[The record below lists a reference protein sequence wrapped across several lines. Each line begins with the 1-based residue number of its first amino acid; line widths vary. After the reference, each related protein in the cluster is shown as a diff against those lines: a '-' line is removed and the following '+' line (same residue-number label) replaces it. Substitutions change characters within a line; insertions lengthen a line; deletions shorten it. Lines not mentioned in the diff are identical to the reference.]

1 MTAAGAHVPTQQQ
14 KLDCLRA
21 VANHKDTPRRIT
33 VIETHFAWIF
43 LSRRFAWKLRKPLR
57 HASMDYRTLHQR
69 RRGCAAE
76 VTLNQR
82 LAPGV
87 YLDVVPLTMAH
98 SGRLRLG
105 GSGRPVDYLVKMRR
119 LAAASMLDVVLQRR
133 SLRGGEVAALL
144 DALGRFFRTA
154 RQRPLPDGDYL
165 TQLRRGRSACRRSL
179 LACTP
184 GLTALI
190 ERVDLLQRAAHKA
203 LRQELAARGAH
214 LVDGHGDLRPEHVCL
229 RPRIAVIDC
238 IEFEPE
244 LRRLDPLEEL
254 AFLALEMGRQ
264 GHAAMAWAMLRQY
277 RDIHAPA
284 ASDALLHFYMSHRA
298 LVRATL
304 SAWHIGD
311 PQFPDPRP
319 WRRRTRSYLRDAAR
333 HARRAGIGLRV
344 NREAASPPAAA

>member
-1 MTAAGAHVPTQQQ
+1 MTTAGAHAPTQQQ
-14 KLDCLRA
+14 KLAFLRNAANHSDSPRA
-21 VANHKDTPRRIT
+21 VT

-57 HASMDYRTLHQR
+57 HTAMDYRTLQQR
-69 RRGCAAE
+69 RRGCIAE
-76 VTLNQR
+76 VRLNQR

-87 YLDVVPLTMAH
+87 YLGVIPLTMAH

-105 GSGRPVDYLVKMRR
+105 GRGRPVDYLVKMRR

-133 SLRGGEVAALL
+133 ALRGGEVAALL
-144 DALGRFFRTA
+144 AALGRFFRNA
-154 RQRPLPDGDYL
+154 RRRPLQDGEYL
-165 TQLRRGRSACRRSL
+165 ARLRREHAACLRSL
-179 LACTP
+179 LAYTP
-184 GLTALI
+184 ELTAVMQ
-190 ERVDLLQRAAHKA
+190 RVDLLQRAAHQA
-203 LRQELAARGAH
+203 LRRELAARSAH

-229 RPRIAVIDC
+229 RRRIAVIDC
-238 IEFEPE
+238 IEFDPE

-254 AFLALEMGRQ
+254 AFLALEMERQ
-264 GHAAMAWAMLRQY
+264 GHAAMAWSMLQRY

-298 LVRATL
+298 LVRARL

-311 PQFPDPRP
+311 PQFPDPLP